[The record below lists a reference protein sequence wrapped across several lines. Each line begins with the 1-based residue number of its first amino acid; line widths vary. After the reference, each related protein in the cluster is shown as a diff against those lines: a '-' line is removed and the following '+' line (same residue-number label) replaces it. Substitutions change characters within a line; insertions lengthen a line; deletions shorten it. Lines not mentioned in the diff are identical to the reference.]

1 MSLPLQCKNEEKKW
15 KVEKK
20 NENMKHWRNREIEI
34 NGWINEC
41 VNELEINYNFKA
53 KRKWTNEQNIM
64 NECAWM
70 R

>member
-1 MSLPLQCKNEEKKW
+1 M
-15 KVEKK
+15 EKK

-41 VNELEINYNFKA
+41 VNELEINYYFKA